1 MQKENRLRIERLIDG
16 YLEERRALN
25 WSPRTIESY
34 RSHLKVFCDFLA
46 METGVE
52 DIAAVTPATLRRYQG
67 FLYHWADNGGRGR
80 ARRHRA
86 GARARGAYCDVCSR
100 GRRFHCTERGG
111 GAAAE

>member
-52 DIAAVTPATLRRYQG
+52 DIAAVTSNQVKVLKPRPKK
-67 FLYHWADNGGRGR
+67 
-80 ARRHRA
+80 HR
-86 GARARGAYCDVCSR
+86 
-100 GRRFHCTERGG
+100 
-111 GAAAE
+111 